1 MEDARKAKNRGSA
14 QKSRDGE
21 RQRLGEDEYKRRR
34 ADAEK
39 VRRKKMKEEE
49 EIAAVADPALDHLA
63 ETIIIMVDAVA
74 LSVKHSTTSAEA
86 LIS

>member
-63 ETIIIMVDAVA
+63 ETRNHYYNGRRGGLVG
-74 LSVKHSTTSAEA
+74 EA
-86 LIS
+86 LNNFS